1 MFMRKLSLPVKYCQF
16 LWSMGIVVCSSVTA
30 ADLSTEWQPGL
41 GRVASTADIA
51 QWDTS
56 VFPDG
61 TGLPAGS
68 GSVETGRKLYANL
81 CSGCH
86 GAGGEGA
93 LAEELAG
100 GEGTLT
106 DRYPDKTIGLYWP
119 YATTL
124 FDVIRRSM
132 PLQAPGSLS
141 NDQSYALTAFLLNLN
156 GVVSDETRL
165 DRDALIAIEMPNR
178 NGFDQLHPVQ

>member
-1 MFMRKLSLPVKYCQF
+1 MADFSHDHRPDLGAPAN
-16 LWSMGIVVCSSVTA
+16 TA
-30 ADLSTEWQPGL
+30 N
-41 GRVASTADIA
+41 VARWNI
-51 QWDTS
+51 S

-61 TGLPAGS
+61 DGLPNGS
-68 GSVETGRKLYANL
+68 GSVETGATLYANL

-86 GAGGEGA
+86 GTHGEGA

-119 YATTL
+119 YATTI
-124 FDVIRRSM
+124 FDSIRRSM

-141 NDQSYALTAFLLNLN
+141 NDDSYALTAFLLYLN
-156 GVVSDETRL
+156 GIIEIDTAL
-165 DRDALIAIEMPNR
+165 DRDALIGIKMPNR
-178 NGFDQLHPVQ
+178 YGFDPIYQPTR